1 MRYLRLALLPLV
13 FAACTEQQPA
23 APDIAVAPDFGA
35 TVTNEVIYVNP
46 GRITWMDNDP
56 ALGEPWDVLLLG
68 YDPAD
73 HAVCNDGE
81 FVGGIPAKNHYV
93 VTQEGFPDEFSQRD
107 QTVLT
112 TIGRPPLYLY
122 LRSDIPFGAPDDVF
136 CAFYKEGYIASGHWS
151 AVLYMDNEVSW
162 LDNTPGMNVYGGTE
176 NGVLWGADG
185 AKYKYEWKYKLQWF
199 PKLGV
204 DRVVNSVDRVV
215 RIK

>member
-13 FAACTEQQPA
+13 FAACSEREPA
-23 APDIAVAPDFGA
+23 APDIGVTPDFDA
-35 TVTNEVIYVNP
+35 TVTNEVVYVNP
-46 GRITWMDNDP
+46 GRVTWMDND
-56 ALGEPWDVLLLG
+56 ASAGEPWDVLLLG

-122 LRSDIPFGAPDDVF
+122 LRSDLPFGAPDDVW
-136 CAFYKEGYIASGHWS
+136 CSFYKEGYIASGHWS

-162 LDNTPGMNVYGGTE
+162 FDNTPGMNVYGGTE
-176 NGVLWGADG
+176 TGVLWGADG
-185 AKYKYEWKYKLQWF
+185 AMYKYEWKWKRHWNRTT
-199 PKLGV
+199 GV
-204 DRVVNSVDRVV
+204 DEEVTSVDHVV